1 MVTTNSGFYQNNID
15 LFKSLDRK
23 ISDIQVQVSTG
34 KKSLSMKENVQDIS
48 RLSAAKE
55 HETEI
60 TKFKTN
66 AERVITD
73 LTLIDVSFDQLQNAS
88 IRLTELY
95 VQSSSSFIQPHQ
107 RELFQSEISSIKNEI
122 LNLANGRDAL
132 GNSYFSGTS
141 GQVEPFNS
149 NNMGAISYSGSA
161 VGKSLQVGR
170 DHHLRQN
177 FSGEEV
183 FSSVGPT
190 GSKFSIFE
198 AIDEFSRS
206 LDYDM
211 GSVQSSNI
219 FSTGSPKEISL
230 PQSGAAANYKFDL
243 IVNGTAHKIGANA
256 YSNDFSGV
264 VAAINDLTGV
274 SGVSA
279 SILPGNKIKLMGA
292 VADVK
297 ISNYVTD
304 LPLEADQEMRI
315 GAVGGPINNAEIL
328 LPKNIVNQEIKGK
341 LDHVFEHVVAMRSD
355 LSIAASAAQNTVQM
369 ADETLINLS
378 VDVSSIE
385 DADLAALLT
394 ELQNLLT
401 SKEAAQATF
410 SRISSKSLFDFLG

>member
-1 MVTTNSGFYQNNID
+1 
-15 LFKSLDRK
+15 
-23 ISDIQVQVSTG
+23 
-34 KKSLSMKENVQDIS
+34 
-48 RLSAAKE
+48 
-55 HETEI
+55 
-60 TKFKTN
+60 
-66 AERVITD
+66 
-73 LTLIDVSFDQLQNAS
+73 
-88 IRLTELY
+88 
-95 VQSSSSFIQPHQ
+95 
-107 RELFQSEISSIKNEI
+107 
-122 LNLANGRDAL
+122 
-132 GNSYFSGTS
+132 
-141 GQVEPFNS
+141 
-149 NNMGAISYSGSA
+149 
-161 VGKSLQVGR
+161 
-170 DHHLRQN
+170 
-177 FSGEEV
+177 
-183 FSSVGPT
+183 
-190 GSKFSIFE
+190 
-198 AIDEFSRS
+198 
-206 LDYDM
+206 
-211 GSVQSSNI
+211 
-219 FSTGSPKEISL
+219 
-230 PQSGAAANYKFDL
+230 
-243 IVNGTAHKIGANA
+243 
-256 YSNDFSGV
+256 
-264 VAAINDLTGV
+264 V